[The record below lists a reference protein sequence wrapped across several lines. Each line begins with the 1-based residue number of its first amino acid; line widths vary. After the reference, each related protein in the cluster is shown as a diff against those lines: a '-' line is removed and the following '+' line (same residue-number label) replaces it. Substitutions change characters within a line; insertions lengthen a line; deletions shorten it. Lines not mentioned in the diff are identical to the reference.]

1 MTPCGSLWPQEAA
14 EKEMQ
19 KLGKEIS
26 IDYKV
31 LTLWELWSGR
41 THSLAKKEIWVDH
54 TWCGFNIYIY
64 VKSLCLY
71 IYIYI
76 SIVYIYIYIRIHRF
90 WCSPIFGRMIPNDP
104 SVSDGLL
111 HRCHRWPS
119 RRGMWKLVSCRPVR
133 RERGGK
139 VLLDLHSSILDWMSH
154 DESLCYWLKQLA
166 FHCETIGGLNI

>member
-1 MTPCGSLWPQEAA
+1 MWITLATGSCRKGDAKTRKGDLDWLQGADAVGTMKWQNSQPG
-14 EKEMQ
+14 Q
-19 KLGKEIS
+19 KGDLS
-26 IDYKV
+26 RSYLV
-31 LTLWELWSGR
+31 R
-41 THSLAKKEIWVDH
+41 
-54 TWCGFNIYIY
+54 FQYIYICKIS
-64 VKSLCLY
+64 VS